1 MENRINHQK
10 MDGLL
15 KQLEDDY
22 IKSVKENES
31 SNVEAFIESFLY
43 ASWTYNEQHMEE
55 ITTVLS
61 RYSKEEI
68 PKSTMNGAFS
78 EMTDQLRLK
87 LQQLDKE
94 KEYPLLHSDHGS
106 NLIVALVDGLM
117 VQYFVGVYDM
127 ERLRELTPFLKKVTL
142 NTLRLEVE

>member
-1 MENRINHQK
+1 MKNRINHQK

-43 ASWTYNEQHMEE
+43 ASWIYNEQHMEE

-68 PKSTMNGAFS
+68 TKSTMSGAFS
-78 EMTDQLRLK
+78 EMIDQLRLK

-117 VQYFVGVYDM
+117 VQYFVGVYDV

-142 NTLRLEVE
+142 NTLRTEVE